1 MGCAQAQLAFHGF
14 IEVANCNACHRR
26 LPEIIAIRIII
37 AEPAYK
43 ATLRTLWPCRLRT
56 VLNSDRMP
64 RPAFPPGRV
73 TTERG
78 GDAGHAAADQQRNDR
93 RRVADALR
101 SRGALPRRAL
111 SRLDRSDQHASVGAD
126 PRRARSFP

>member
-1 MGCAQAQLAFHGF
+1 MGCAQAQFAFHGF

-37 AEPAYK
+37 AESAYK

-64 RPAFPPGRV
+64 RLALPPGRV
-73 TTERG
+73 TTKRE
-78 GDAGHAAADQQRNDR
+78 GDVRRAAADRQRSDR
-93 RRVADALR
+93 RRMADPLR
-101 SRGALPRRAL
+101 SRGALSCRAL
-111 SRLDRSDQHASVGAD
+111 PRLDRSDQHAPVGAD
-126 PRRARSFP
+126 PRRA